1 MKKKFNLFLEE
12 KGISKADFLA
22 KAAAEQGELHNEFQE
37 SQFKGLE
44 DLISKKLDS
53 SEIESLKKDG
63 TLSAE
68 INGGV
73 APYFILW
80 SNGSTNKTITNVGR
94 KNFMIRVSDSKG
106 NVVEELIIL
115 KSNNEEITK

>member
-68 INGGV
+68 IKDEVVRLANELKSLKEV
-73 APYFILW
+73 APVAQFKSVEQELTEQLSLKKAEI
-80 SNGSTNKTITNVGR
+80 
-94 KNFMIRVSDSKG
+94 DSIKK
-106 NVVEELIIL
+106 LQQQ
-115 KSNNEEITK
+115 